1 MDFPPLLFTAEQQQP
16 VDFRTPGRA
25 HHHSPLRES
34 GTISSARRSATPP
47 GSVHTDTTPPRP
59 PPMTRLQDITMT
71 GAVHRPSGQARRPA
85 RFVTHPSRLLLVPA
99 ADAEPLSGSSPL
111 GAAAGFPEQS
121 AAAAAAPQQ
130 QQQQHASAQQQAEDT
145 WVTVYGF
152 SPDDLPLVLK
162 EFQRCGDIL
171 QWGTFGASSQS
182 NFMHIQYQNKYGAQ
196 RAQLRSGEQL
206 NSSLIIGVKQ
216 LEPKHRA
223 VVAAWAGRAD
233 GSPGPRVKA
242 ASLRPYRVEVPAAQV
257 LPSRSRTW
265 AEKVGQ
271 YVFGL

>member
-1 MDFPPLLFTAEQQQP
+1 MPQ
-16 VDFRTPGRA
+16 
-25 HHHSPLRES
+25 
-34 GTISSARRSATPP
+34 
-47 GSVHTDTTPPRP
+47 
-59 PPMTRLQDITMT
+59 
-71 GAVHRPSGQARRPA
+71 
-85 RFVTHPSRLLLVPA
+85 
-99 ADAEPLSGSSPL
+99 
-111 GAAAGFPEQS
+111 
-121 AAAAAAPQQ
+121 PQQ
-130 QQQQHASAQQQAEDT
+130 QQHVSSAQQQAEDT

-152 SPDDLPLVLK
+152 SPDDLPLVLR

-171 QWGTFGASSQS
+171 QWGTFGASPQS

-223 VVAAWAGRAD
+223 LVAAWAGGAD

-242 ASLRPYRVEVPAAQV
+242 ASMRPYRVEVPAAQV
-257 LPSRSRTW
+257 LPQRSRTW
-265 AEKVGQ
+265 AQKVGE

>member
-1 MDFPPLLFTAEQQQP
+1 
-16 VDFRTPGRA
+16 
-25 HHHSPLRES
+25 
-34 GTISSARRSATPP
+34 
-47 GSVHTDTTPPRP
+47 
-59 PPMTRLQDITMT
+59 MTRLQDITMT
-71 GAVHRPSGQARRPA
+71 GALH
-85 RFVTHPSRLLLVPA
+85 THGLLGRSACFSSFTEDRLLLVTAAAAA

-111 GAAAGFPEQS
+111 GGGAAAGFPEQS
-121 AAAAAAPQQ
+121 SGAAAPQQ
-130 QQQQHASAQQQAEDT
+130 QQQDAAAQQQADDT

-152 SPDDLPLVLK
+152 TPDDLPLVLK

-171 QWGTFGASSQS
+171 QWGTFGASPQS

-206 NSSLIIGVKQ
+206 TSSLIIGVKQ

-223 VVAAWAGRAD
+223 LVAAWAGGAD

-257 LPSRSRTW
+257 LPQRSRSW
-265 AEKVGQ
+265 AQKVGE